1 MRAKVGFWGIVKHL
15 LTTSMKNFR
24 GFFLFS
30 LALNIVAGFSMAAA
44 VVFKQ
49 RFFDS
54 TEAAARGGDTSTA
67 IFWGVIMSVFMIAVL
82 FISGLDEVI
91 GLDISLRLQ
100 AFLTVNFRKKAAK
113 VATIRFEDSNFLDDV
128 NKAGKGCEDAARLF
142 SAFLH
147 IVAFSIPY
155 FLFMSVFLINL
166 APLLVLCVVLA
177 FLPSFIG
184 QIVRFRQ
191 YSKLE
196 GVNAPLRR
204 KAIYYE
210 RCINDREYAKET
222 RLLGGFWFFRKL
234 YETYMDLTAKNAW
247 EASRK
252 TESLEL
258 IIRFVLLG
266 GYVATIY
273 LMYLYLIDGTISV
286 GAFAAVFSSVDQL
299 FNFMESAVGYRVSWI
314 TESMGTVK
322 NYMKFLAE
330 DEGSGEEC
338 EVAAKGISLKGV
350 KFTYPNATR
359 PSLNGVN
366 LTIAE
371 GETIAIVGENGAGKS
386 TIAKLITGLYLPG
399 EGDVLI
405 DGRSTK
411 TLSPSSIYKNI
422 SGVFQ
427 RYQRYRLTLAE
438 NVAISRGEVDRPS
451 DSIGR
456 EKASAFST
464 ERIDIALSQAEVD
477 TTDRSFP
484 EGIETLLS
492 REFGGVDLSGGQWQR
507 IAIARGLY
515 RAHNLIILDEPTA
528 AIDPVEETRI
538 YKLFADLS
546 RDKTAIVITH
556 RLGSAKIADRIIVM
570 DKGAIADIG
579 THDEL
584 MGRDGVYKEMYEAQA
599 QWY

>member
-1 MRAKVGFWGIVKHL
+1 MKAVSFWEVVWHL
-15 LTTSMKNFR
+15 LSTCMKNFR
-24 GFFLFS
+24 GFFLLS
-30 LALNIVAGFSMAAA
+30 VALNMVAGFSMAAT

-49 RFFDS
+49 NFFDS
-54 TEAAARGGDTSTA
+54 TEAAARGGEISTA
-67 IFWGVIMSVFMIAVL
+67 IFWGVVMSVFVIAVL
-82 FISGLDEVI
+82 VIRSLDDVMGL
-91 GLDISLRLQ
+91 GISLRLQ
-100 AFLTVNFRKKAAK
+100 SFLTINFHKKAAK
-113 VATIRFEDSNFLDDV
+113 VAAIRFEDSKFLDEV
-128 NKAGKGCEDAARLF
+128 NKAGKGCEDAARVF
-142 SAFLH
+142 SSFIY
-147 IVAFSIPY
+147 IVAFSVPY

-166 APLLVLCVVLA
+166 APMLVLCVVLA
-177 FLPSFIG
+177 FLPSVIG
-184 QIVRFRQ
+184 QHVRFKL
-191 YSKLE
+191 YAKLE

-210 RCINDREYAKET
+210 RCINDREYTRET

-247 EASRK
+247 DTSRK
-252 TESLEL
+252 TELLEL
-258 IIRFVLLG
+258 VIRFVLLA

-273 LMYLYLIDGTISV
+273 LMYLYLIDGTISI

-299 FNFMESAVGYRVSWI
+299 FNFMEGAVGYSVIGI
-314 TESMGTVK
+314 TENLGTVK
-322 NYMKFLAE
+322 NYMGFLAE
-330 DEGSGEEC
+330 EERDGEDSEI
-338 EVAAKGISLKGV
+338 AAKGIRLENVG
-350 KFTYPNATR
+350 FTYPNAAK
-359 PSLNGVN
+359 PSLVGIN
-366 LTIAE
+366 ISISE
-371 GETIAIVGENGAGKS
+371 EETIAIVGENGAGKS

-405 DGRSTK
+405 DGQSTRN
-411 TLSPSSIYKNI
+411 LSPGSIYKNI

-438 NVAISRGEVDRPS
+438 NVAIGRGELC
-451 DSIGR
+451 
-456 EKASAFST
+456 ASSA
-464 ERIDIALSQAEVD
+464 EDINTALTHSEVNIN
-477 TTDRSFP
+477 DRSFP
-484 EGIETLLS
+484 EGIDTMLS

-515 RAHNLIILDEPTA
+515 RNHNLIILDEPTA

-570 DKGAIADIG
+570 DGGQIADTG

-584 MGRDGVYKEMYEAQA
+584 MARDGVYKQMYEAQA
-599 QWY
+599 QWYEKESATTSPLL

>member
-1 MRAKVGFWGIVKHL
+1 MKTVKFWQVIKHL
-15 LTTSMKNFR
+15 LGTCMKNFR
-24 GFFLFS
+24 WFFLS
-30 LALNIVAGFSMAAA
+30 SVALNVVAGFSMAAT

-49 RFFDS
+49 NFFDS
-54 TEAAARGGDTSTA
+54 TEAAARGGEISTA
-67 IFWGVIMSVFMIAVL
+67 IFWGAIMSAFMIAVL
-82 FISGLDEVI
+82 FIRGMDEVL
-91 GLDISLRLQ
+91 GQDIALRLQ
-100 AFLTVNFRKKAAK
+100 AFLTVNFRKKVAK
-113 VATIRFEDSNFLDDV
+113 VPAIRFEDSRFLDEV
-128 NKAGKGCEDAARLF
+128 NKAGKGCEDAARVF
-142 SAFLH
+142 SSFMN
-147 IVAFSIPY
+147 IVVYSVPY

-177 FLPSFIG
+177 FLPSVIG
-184 QIVRFRQ
+184 QLVRFKQ

-196 GVNAPLRR
+196 KVNAPLRR

-210 RCINDREYAKET
+210 RCINDREYARET

-247 EASRK
+247 ETSRK

-258 IIRFVLLG
+258 VIRFVLLA

-273 LMYLYLIDGTISV
+273 IMYLYLIDGTISI

-299 FNFMESAVGYRVSWI
+299 FNFMEGAVGYRVSWI
-314 TESMGTVK
+314 TQSLGTVK
-322 NYMKFLAE
+322 NYMGFLAE
-330 DEGSGEEC
+330 EENSGES
-338 EVAAKGISLKGV
+338 VDVPARGISLKGV
-350 KFTYPNATR
+350 GFTYPNATK
-359 PSLNGVN
+359 PSLQDIN
-366 LTIAE
+366 LDIAE

-386 TIAKLITGLYLPG
+386 TVAKLITGLYLPG

-405 DGRSTK
+405 DGKSTK
-411 TLSPSSIYKNI
+411 SISSGSIFKNI

-427 RYQRYRLTLAE
+427 RYQRYRLSLAE
-438 NVAISRGEVDRPS
+438 NVAISRG
-451 DSIGR
+451 GL
-456 EKASAFST
+456 SAFPV
-464 ERIDIALSQAEVD
+464 EEVD
-477 TTDRSFP
+477 TALAQAEISTADRSFP
-484 EGIETLLS
+484 SGMETLLS

-515 RAHNLIILDEPTA
+515 RYHNLIILDEPTA

-546 RDKTAIVITH
+546 KNKTAIVITH

-570 DKGAIADIG
+570 DKGQIADMG

-584 MGRDGVYKEMYEAQA
+584 MGRDGVYKEMYVAQA